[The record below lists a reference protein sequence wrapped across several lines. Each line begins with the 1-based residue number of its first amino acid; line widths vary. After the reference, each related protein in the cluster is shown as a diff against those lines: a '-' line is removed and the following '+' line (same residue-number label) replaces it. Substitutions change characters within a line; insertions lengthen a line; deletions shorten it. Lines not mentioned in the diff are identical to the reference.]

1 MYSKSEEPKN
11 LKPHIDPDLD
21 NKLQSSKEW
30 HKLTELQKRIC
41 IAHWM
46 DPKASKRSLAES
58 VGCSIQTIYGFF
70 GTPVYHKVAF
80 EIDKL
85 DFITIRAL
93 AKQALIERVNG
104 ITSIG
109 MDPDVFTLGFARR
122 AGGQAS
128 RSRDS
133 WAADAASSSSTT
145 GRSPSRSMKG
155 RNFSERSRS
164 LAR

>member
-1 MYSKSEEPKN
+1 MSPMYSKSEEPKN

-58 VGCSIQTIYGFF
+58 VGCSVQTIYGFF

-93 AKQALIERVNG
+93 AKQALIEALTEGNPAVKAKAAIEILRAPGGIMSEEMKTPDKDLRVSWG
-104 ITSIG
+104 AEIAEH
-109 MDPDVFTLGFARR
+109 PDSVPPT
-122 AGGQAS
+122 
-128 RSRDS
+128 
-133 WAADAASSSSTT
+133 
-145 GRSPSRSMKG
+145 P
-155 RNFSERSRS
+155 
-164 LAR
+164 